1 MNKIDDLMNDP
12 ILDRKTISTKN
23 DILLFKNETLKD
35 FKEAQKKMFDKY
47 SNLDENIKNRLDEF
61 EKRINSY
68 EIKITELS
76 KLINVDKLIKEK
88 IEELLEFKVK
98 TNDKL
103 LTEKIRLDNIRND
116 LKQNVTRIDKILTD
130 SVIYPGIIGGISKYK
145 TFHDLID
152 YVLTQ
157 CSLNLTFREK
167 NIMDLKSYK
176 TKLEGLIEVF
186 NNQVNNI
193 LSTTSEYTNTSIKDS
208 EERMKGVLSILEDRI
223 SEARIENANYAV
235 GLEKRSEALQNEIK
249 SLYTLKNDL
258 NKKVDTGIA
267 EMKKDNSKI
276 IRLFGGYKKGFNVL
290 EYKFTQ
296 LSEFIKDMRFRI
308 NLKEDVQRREF
319 SKMSD
324 LINFDKKKKGFYDG
338 LENMVKNKKGF
349 EGYLKEYISG
359 KISVEEL
366 FKKYNSM
373 NNINTERKSIGGTN
387 TIKKYNSFS
396 NNLIEEDKNNIN
408 NLLRGSMAMPR
419 KKMSIDND
427 QIRKSNK
434 KKHEE
439 IKEVDEED
447 NLSNLSGTNT
457 KKKFNLKEN
466 FNKNEK
472 KEKDDFFEDL
482 YEDVNVA
489 DEGENEKN
497 NLIIKKITNNKVKL
511 SSTKVLNTNIN
522 MSKSKHGRGSIRNNI
537 ANIINADK
545 LIKNLKKLETIDK
558 EKMNI
563 NKKEKDIDKNKKARN
578 FDINL
583 VNNNMENASLY
594 SEINNENKNSNKKV
608 VNSESNKNDIKEENS
623 NNNKSSTLYN
633 SKMRN
638 ISEMI
643 LNNNKNKEVESND
656 KFIGIKK
663 DNKLKE
669 KDLFIKKYKIMKNN
683 LYDSEFILPSNL
695 VHNATIIAY
704 NSKYDSFL
712 GNKKKT
718 PEKNSGNISEIKPV
732 DNLIL
737 TSFLPKNGNYDINN
751 LYFNNNKYLTI
762 FKMK

>member
-511 SSTKVLNTNIN
+511 SSTKVLNTNTN

-545 LIKNLKKLETIDK
+545 LIKNLKKLEPIDK

-563 NKKEKDIDKNKKARN
+563 NKKETDIDKNKKARN

-583 VNNNMENASLY
+583 VNNNMENATLY

-643 LNNNKNKEVESND
+643 LNNNKYKEVESND

-737 TSFLPKNGNYDINN
+737 TSFLPKNGNYDIN
-751 LYFNNNKYLTI
+751 I
-762 FKMK
+762 

>member
-511 SSTKVLNTNIN
+511 SSTKVLNTNTN

-545 LIKNLKKLETIDK
+545 LIKNLKKLEPTDK

-583 VNNNMENASLY
+583 VNNNMENATLY

-643 LNNNKNKEVESND
+643 LNNNKNKEVENND

-737 TSFLPKNGNYDINN
+737 TSFLPKNGNYDIN
-751 LYFNNNKYLTI
+751 I
-762 FKMK
+762 

>member
-511 SSTKVLNTNIN
+511 SSTKVLNTNTN

-545 LIKNLKKLETIDK
+545 LIKNLKKLEPIDK

-563 NKKEKDIDKNKKARN
+563 NKKEKDINKKARN

-583 VNNNMENASLY
+583 VNNNMENATLY

-737 TSFLPKNGNYDINN
+737 TSFLPKNGNYDIN
-751 LYFNNNKYLTI
+751 I
-762 FKMK
+762 

>member
-511 SSTKVLNTNIN
+511 SSAKVLNTKTN

-545 LIKNLKKLETIDK
+545 LIKNLKKLEPIDK

-563 NKKEKDIDKNKKARN
+563 NKKETDIDKNKKARN

-656 KFIGIKK
+656 KFTGIKK

-712 GNKKKT
+712 GNKKKNT
-718 PEKNSGNISEIKPV
+718 
-732 DNLIL
+732 
-737 TSFLPKNGNYDINN
+737 
-751 LYFNNNKYLTI
+751 
-762 FKMK
+762 

>member
-511 SSTKVLNTNIN
+511 SSTKVLNTNTN

-545 LIKNLKKLETIDK
+545 LIKNLKKLEPIDK

-737 TSFLPKNGNYDINN
+737 TSFLPKNGNYDIN
-751 LYFNNNKYLTI
+751 I
-762 FKMK
+762 

>member
-167 NIMDLKSYK
+167 NIMDLKNYK

-497 NLIIKKITNNKVKL
+497 NLIIKKMTNNKVKL
-511 SSTKVLNTNIN
+511 SSTKVLNTNTN

-545 LIKNLKKLETIDK
+545 LIKNLKKLEPIDK
-558 EKMNI
+558 ERMNI
-563 NKKEKDIDKNKKARN
+563 NKKETDIDKNKKARN

-643 LNNNKNKEVESND
+643 LNNNKYKEVESSD

-737 TSFLPKNGNYDINN
+737 TSFLPKNGNYDIN
-751 LYFNNNKYLTI
+751 I
-762 FKMK
+762 

>member
-511 SSTKVLNTNIN
+511 SSTKVLNTNTN

-545 LIKNLKKLETIDK
+545 LIKNLKKLEPIDK

-563 NKKEKDIDKNKKARN
+563 NKKEKDINKKARN

-583 VNNNMENASLY
+583 VNNNMENATLY

-656 KFIGIKK
+656 KFTGIKK

-737 TSFLPKNGNYDINN
+737 TSFLPKNGNYDIN
-751 LYFNNNKYLTI
+751 I
-762 FKMK
+762 

>member
-511 SSTKVLNTNIN
+511 SSTKVLNTNTN

-545 LIKNLKKLETIDK
+545 LIKNLKKLEPIDK

-583 VNNNMENASLY
+583 VNNNMENATLY

-718 PEKNSGNISEIKPV
+718 CEKNSGNISEIKPV

-737 TSFLPKNGNYDINN
+737 TSFLPKNGNYDIN
-751 LYFNNNKYLTI
+751 I
-762 FKMK
+762 

>member
-511 SSTKVLNTNIN
+511 SSTKVLNTNTN

-545 LIKNLKKLETIDK
+545 LIKNLKKLEPIDK

-563 NKKEKDIDKNKKARN
+563 NKKETDIDKNKKARN

-583 VNNNMENASLY
+583 LNNNMENATLY

-638 ISEMI
+638 ISEII

-712 GNKKKT
+712 GSKKKHL
-718 PEKNSGNISEIKPV
+718 KKIQEI
-732 DNLIL
+732 
-737 TSFLPKNGNYDINN
+737 FLK
-751 LYFNNNKYLTI
+751 LSL
-762 FKMK
+762 

>member
-98 TNDKL
+98 TNDTL

-511 SSTKVLNTNIN
+511 SSTKVLNTNTN

-545 LIKNLKKLETIDK
+545 LIKNLKKLEPIDK

-563 NKKEKDIDKNKKARN
+563 NKKEKDINKKARN

-583 VNNNMENASLY
+583 VNNNMENATLY

-669 KDLFIKKYKIMKNN
+669 KDLFIKKYKILKNN

-737 TSFLPKNGNYDINN
+737 TSFLPKNGNYDIN
-751 LYFNNNKYLTI
+751 I
-762 FKMK
+762 

>member
-497 NLIIKKITNNKVKL
+497 NIIIKKITNNKVKL
-511 SSTKVLNTNIN
+511 SSAKVLNTNTN

-545 LIKNLKKLETIDK
+545 LIKNLKKLE
-558 EKMNI
+558 
-563 NKKEKDIDKNKKARN
+563 
-578 FDINL
+578 
-583 VNNNMENASLY
+583 
-594 SEINNENKNSNKKV
+594 
-608 VNSESNKNDIKEENS
+608 IK
-623 NNNKSSTLYN
+623 
-633 SKMRN
+633 
-638 ISEMI
+638 
-643 LNNNKNKEVESND
+643 
-656 KFIGIKK
+656 IKK
-663 DNKLKE
+663 LE
-669 KDLFIKKYKIMKNN
+669 
-683 LYDSEFILPSNL
+683 IL
-695 VHNATIIAY
+695 I
-704 NSKYDSFL
+704 
-712 GNKKKT
+712 
-718 PEKNSGNISEIKPV
+718 
-732 DNLIL
+732 
-737 TSFLPKNGNYDINN
+737 
-751 LYFNNNKYLTI
+751 
-762 FKMK
+762 

>member
-511 SSTKVLNTNIN
+511 SSTKVLNTNTN

-545 LIKNLKKLETIDK
+545 LIKNLKKLEPIDK

-583 VNNNMENASLY
+583 INNNMENATLY

-643 LNNNKNKEVESND
+643 LNNNKNKEVENND
-656 KFIGIKK
+656 KFTGIKK

-737 TSFLPKNGNYDINN
+737 TSFLPKNGNYDIN
-751 LYFNNNKYLTI
+751 I
-762 FKMK
+762 

>member
-61 EKRINSY
+61 EKRITSY

-88 IEELLEFKVK
+88 IEELLEFKEK

-116 LKQNVTRIDKILTD
+116 LKQNVSRIDKILTD

-497 NLIIKKITNNKVKL
+497 NLIIKKITNNKAKL
-511 SSTKVLNTNIN
+511 SSTKVLNTNTN

-545 LIKNLKKLETIDK
+545 LIKNLKKLEPIDK

-563 NKKEKDIDKNKKARN
+563 NKKEKDINKKARN

-583 VNNNMENASLY
+583 INNNMENATLY

-669 KDLFIKKYKIMKNN
+669 KDLFIKKYKILKNN

-737 TSFLPKNGNYDINN
+737 TSFLPKNGNYDIN
-751 LYFNNNKYLTI
+751 I
-762 FKMK
+762 

>member
-249 SLYTLKNDL
+249 SLHTLKNDL

-511 SSTKVLNTNIN
+511 SSTKVLNTNTN

-545 LIKNLKKLETIDK
+545 LIKNLKKLEPIDK

-563 NKKEKDIDKNKKARN
+563 NKKEKDINKKARN

-583 VNNNMENASLY
+583 VNNNMENATLY

-737 TSFLPKNGNYDINN
+737 TSFLPKNGNYDIN
-751 LYFNNNKYLTI
+751 I
-762 FKMK
+762 

>member
-61 EKRINSY
+61 EKRITSY

-258 NKKVDTGIA
+258 NTKVDTGIA

-276 IRLFGGYKKGFNVL
+276 IRLFGGYKKGFSVL

-545 LIKNLKKLETIDK
+545 LIKNLKKLEPIDK

-563 NKKEKDIDKNKKARN
+563 NKKEKDINKKARN

-583 VNNNMENASLY
+583 VNNNIENATLY

-737 TSFLPKNGNYDINN
+737 TSFLPKNGNYDIN
-751 LYFNNNKYLTI
+751 I
-762 FKMK
+762 

>member
-511 SSTKVLNTNIN
+511 SSTKVLNTNTN

-545 LIKNLKKLETIDK
+545 LIKNLKKLEPIDK

-656 KFIGIKK
+656 KFTGIKK

-737 TSFLPKNGNYDINN
+737 TSFLPKNGNYDIN
-751 LYFNNNKYLTI
+751 I
-762 FKMK
+762 

>member
-88 IEELLEFKVK
+88 IEELLEFKEK

-457 KKKFNLKEN
+457 KKKFKLKEN

-545 LIKNLKKLETIDK
+545 LIKNLKKLEPIDK

-563 NKKEKDIDKNKKARN
+563 NKKEKDINKKARN

-737 TSFLPKNGNYDINN
+737 TSFLPKNGNYDIN
-751 LYFNNNKYLTI
+751 I
-762 FKMK
+762 

>member
-511 SSTKVLNTNIN
+511 SSTKVLNTNTN

-545 LIKNLKKLETIDK
+545 LIKNLKKLEPIDK

-563 NKKEKDIDKNKKARN
+563 NKKETDIDKNKKARN

-737 TSFLPKNGNYDINN
+737 TSFLPKNGNYDIN
-751 LYFNNNKYLTI
+751 I
-762 FKMK
+762 

>member
-434 KKHEE
+434 KRHEE

-511 SSTKVLNTNIN
+511 SSTKVLNTNTN

-545 LIKNLKKLETIDK
+545 LIKNLKKLEPIDK

-563 NKKEKDIDKNKKARN
+563 NKKETDIYKNKKARN

-583 VNNNMENASLY
+583 VNNNMENATLY

-737 TSFLPKNGNYDINN
+737 TSFLPKNGNYDIN
-751 LYFNNNKYLTI
+751 I
-762 FKMK
+762 

>member
-511 SSTKVLNTNIN
+511 SSTKVLNTNTN

-545 LIKNLKKLETIDK
+545 LIKNLKKLEPIDK

-563 NKKEKDIDKNKKARN
+563 NKKETDIDKNKKARN

-669 KDLFIKKYKIMKNN
+669 KDLFIKKYKILKNN

-737 TSFLPKNGNYDINN
+737 TSFLPKNGNYDIN
-751 LYFNNNKYLTI
+751 I
-762 FKMK
+762 

>member
-349 EGYLKEYISG
+349 EGY
-359 KISVEEL
+359 
-366 FKKYNSM
+366 
-373 NNINTERKSIGGTN
+373 
-387 TIKKYNSFS
+387 
-396 NNLIEEDKNNIN
+396 
-408 NLLRGSMAMPR
+408 
-419 KKMSIDND
+419 
-427 QIRKSNK
+427 
-434 KKHEE
+434 
-439 IKEVDEED
+439 
-447 NLSNLSGTNT
+447 
-457 KKKFNLKEN
+457 
-466 FNKNEK
+466 
-472 KEKDDFFEDL
+472 
-482 YEDVNVA
+482 
-489 DEGENEKN
+489 
-497 NLIIKKITNNKVKL
+497 
-511 SSTKVLNTNIN
+511 
-522 MSKSKHGRGSIRNNI
+522 
-537 ANIINADK
+537 
-545 LIKNLKKLETIDK
+545 
-558 EKMNI
+558 
-563 NKKEKDIDKNKKARN
+563 
-578 FDINL
+578 
-583 VNNNMENASLY
+583 
-594 SEINNENKNSNKKV
+594 
-608 VNSESNKNDIKEENS
+608 
-623 NNNKSSTLYN
+623 
-633 SKMRN
+633 
-638 ISEMI
+638 
-643 LNNNKNKEVESND
+643 
-656 KFIGIKK
+656 
-663 DNKLKE
+663 
-669 KDLFIKKYKIMKNN
+669 
-683 LYDSEFILPSNL
+683 
-695 VHNATIIAY
+695 
-704 NSKYDSFL
+704 
-712 GNKKKT
+712 
-718 PEKNSGNISEIKPV
+718 
-732 DNLIL
+732 
-737 TSFLPKNGNYDINN
+737 
-751 LYFNNNKYLTI
+751 
-762 FKMK
+762 

>member
-511 SSTKVLNTNIN
+511 SSTKVLNTNTN

-545 LIKNLKKLETIDK
+545 LIKNLKKLEPIDK
-558 EKMNI
+558 ERMNI
-563 NKKEKDIDKNKKARN
+563 NKKETDIDKNKKARN

-583 VNNNMENASLY
+583 VNNNMENATLY

-656 KFIGIKK
+656 KLIGIKK

-737 TSFLPKNGNYDINN
+737 TSFLPKNGNYDIN
-751 LYFNNNKYLTI
+751 I
-762 FKMK
+762 

>member
-249 SLYTLKNDL
+249 SLHTLKNDL

-497 NLIIKKITNNKVKL
+497 NLIIKKMTNNKVKL
-511 SSTKVLNTNIN
+511 SSTKVLNTNTN

-545 LIKNLKKLETIDK
+545 LIKNLKKLEPIDK

-583 VNNNMENASLY
+583 VNNNMENAENATLY

-656 KFIGIKK
+656 KFTGIKK

-737 TSFLPKNGNYDINN
+737 TSFLPKNGNYDIN
-751 LYFNNNKYLTI
+751 I
-762 FKMK
+762 

>member
-511 SSTKVLNTNIN
+511 SSTKVLNTNTN

-545 LIKNLKKLETIDK
+545 LIKNLKKLEPIDK

-563 NKKEKDIDKNKKARN
+563 NKKEKDINKKARN

-583 VNNNMENASLY
+583 INNNMENATLY

-737 TSFLPKNGNYDINN
+737 TSFLPKNGNYDIN
-751 LYFNNNKYLTI
+751 I
-762 FKMK
+762 

>member
-511 SSTKVLNTNIN
+511 SSTKVLNTNTN

-545 LIKNLKKLETIDK
+545 LIKNLKKLEPIDK

-563 NKKEKDIDKNKKARN
+563 NKKETDIDKNKKARN

-583 VNNNMENASLY
+583 VNNNMENATLY

-656 KFIGIKK
+656 KFTGIKK

-737 TSFLPKNGNYDINN
+737 TSFLPKNGNYDIN
-751 LYFNNNKYLTI
+751 I
-762 FKMK
+762 

>member
-511 SSTKVLNTNIN
+511 SSTKVLNTNTN

-545 LIKNLKKLETIDK
+545 LIKNLKKLEPIDK
-558 EKMNI
+558 EKINI
-563 NKKEKDIDKNKKARN
+563 NKKEKDINKKARN

-712 GNKKKT
+712 GNKKKHL
-718 PEKNSGNISEIKPV
+718 KKIQEIFLKL
-732 DNLIL
+732 NL
-737 TSFLPKNGNYDINN
+737 
-751 LYFNNNKYLTI
+751 
-762 FKMK
+762 

>member
-511 SSTKVLNTNIN
+511 SSKKVLNTNIN

-545 LIKNLKKLETIDK
+545 LIKNLKKLEPIDK

-563 NKKEKDIDKNKKARN
+563 NKKEKDINKKARN

-583 VNNNMENASLY
+583 VNNNMENATLY

-656 KFIGIKK
+656 KFTGIKK

-737 TSFLPKNGNYDINN
+737 TSFLPKNGNYDIN
-751 LYFNNNKYLTI
+751 I
-762 FKMK
+762 

>member
-545 LIKNLKKLETIDK
+545 LIKNLKKLEPIDK

-563 NKKEKDIDKNKKARN
+563 NKKETDIDKNKKARN

-583 VNNNMENASLY
+583 VNNNMENATLY

-643 LNNNKNKEVESND
+643 LNNNKYKEVESND

-737 TSFLPKNGNYDINN
+737 TSFLPKNGNYDIN
-751 LYFNNNKYLTI
+751 I
-762 FKMK
+762 

>member
-497 NLIIKKITNNKVKL
+497 NLIIKKITNNKAKL
-511 SSTKVLNTNIN
+511 SSTKVLNTNTN

-545 LIKNLKKLETIDK
+545 LIKNLKKLEPIDK

-563 NKKEKDIDKNKKARN
+563 NKKEKDINKKARN

-737 TSFLPKNGNYDINN
+737 TSFLPKNGNYDIN
-751 LYFNNNKYLTI
+751 I
-762 FKMK
+762 

>member
-545 LIKNLKKLETIDK
+545 LIKNLKKLEPIDK

-563 NKKEKDIDKNKKARN
+563 NKKETDIDKNKKARN

-594 SEINNENKNSNKKV
+594 SEINNENKNSNKKI

-656 KFIGIKK
+656 KFTGIKK

-732 DNLIL
+732 NNLIL
-737 TSFLPKNGNYDINN
+737 TSFLPKNGNYDIN
-751 LYFNNNKYLTI
+751 I
-762 FKMK
+762 

>member
-497 NLIIKKITNNKVKL
+497 NIIIKKITNNKVKL
-511 SSTKVLNTNIN
+511 SSTKVLNTNTN

-545 LIKNLKKLETIDK
+545 LIKNLKKLEPIDK

-563 NKKEKDIDKNKKARN
+563 NKKETDIDKNKKARN

-583 VNNNMENASLY
+583 VNNNMENATLY

-638 ISEMI
+638 ISEII

-656 KFIGIKK
+656 KFTGIKK

-737 TSFLPKNGNYDINN
+737 TSFLPKNGNYDIN
-751 LYFNNNKYLTI
+751 I
-762 FKMK
+762 

>member
-61 EKRINSY
+61 EKRITSY

-88 IEELLEFKVK
+88 IEELLEFKEK

-116 LKQNVTRIDKILTD
+116 LKQNVSRIDKILTD

-208 EERMKGVLSILEDRI
+208 EERMKGILSILEDRI

-249 SLYTLKNDL
+249 SLHTLKNDL
-258 NKKVDTGIA
+258 NKKVDIGIA

-497 NLIIKKITNNKVKL
+497 NLIIKKITNNKAKL
-511 SSTKVLNTNIN
+511 SSTKVLNTNTN

-545 LIKNLKKLETIDK
+545 LIKNLKKLEPIDK

-563 NKKEKDIDKNKKARN
+563 NKKEKDINKKARN

-583 VNNNMENASLY
+583 INNNMENATLY

-669 KDLFIKKYKIMKNN
+669 KDLFIKKYKILKNN

-712 GNKKKT
+712 CNKKKT

-737 TSFLPKNGNYDINN
+737 TSFLPKNGNYDIN
-751 LYFNNNKYLTI
+751 I
-762 FKMK
+762 

>member
-511 SSTKVLNTNIN
+511 SSTKVLNTNTN

-545 LIKNLKKLETIDK
+545 LIKNLKKLEPIDK

-583 VNNNMENASLY
+583 VNNNMENATLY

-656 KFIGIKK
+656 KFTGIKK

-737 TSFLPKNGNYDINN
+737 TSFLPKNGNYDIN
-751 LYFNNNKYLTI
+751 I
-762 FKMK
+762 

>member
-35 FKEAQKKMFDKY
+35 FKEAKKKMFDKY

-366 FKKYNSM
+366 FKKYNSI

-511 SSTKVLNTNIN
+511 SSTKVLNTNTN

-545 LIKNLKKLETIDK
+545 LIKNLKKLEPIDK

-563 NKKEKDIDKNKKARN
+563 NKKEKDINKKARN

-583 VNNNMENASLY
+583 VNNNMENATLY

-737 TSFLPKNGNYDINN
+737 TSFLPKNGNYDIN
-751 LYFNNNKYLTI
+751 I
-762 FKMK
+762 

>member
-497 NLIIKKITNNKVKL
+497 NLIIKKITNNKAKL
-511 SSTKVLNTNIN
+511 SSTKVLNTNTN

-545 LIKNLKKLETIDK
+545 LIKNLKKLEPIDK

-563 NKKEKDIDKNKKARN
+563 NKKEKDINKKARN

-583 VNNNMENASLY
+583 VNNNMENATLY

-656 KFIGIKK
+656 KFTGIKK

-712 GNKKKT
+712 GNKKKNT
-718 PEKNSGNISEIKPV
+718 
-732 DNLIL
+732 
-737 TSFLPKNGNYDINN
+737 
-751 LYFNNNKYLTI
+751 
-762 FKMK
+762 

>member
-511 SSTKVLNTNIN
+511 SSTKVLNTNTN

-545 LIKNLKKLETIDK
+545 LIKNLKKLEPIDK

-656 KFIGIKK
+656 KFTSIKK

-737 TSFLPKNGNYDINN
+737 TSFLPKNGNYDIN
-751 LYFNNNKYLTI
+751 I
-762 FKMK
+762 

>member
-497 NLIIKKITNNKVKL
+497 NIIIKKITNNKVKL
-511 SSTKVLNTNIN
+511 SSAKVLNTNTN

-545 LIKNLKKLETIDK
+545 LIKNLKKLEPIDK

-563 NKKEKDIDKNKKARN
+563 NKKETDIDKNKKARN

-643 LNNNKNKEVESND
+643 LNNNKNKEIESND
-656 KFIGIKK
+656 KFTGLKK

-737 TSFLPKNGNYDINN
+737 TSFLPKNGNYDIN
-751 LYFNNNKYLTI
+751 I
-762 FKMK
+762 

>member
-249 SLYTLKNDL
+249 SLHTLKNDL

-497 NLIIKKITNNKVKL
+497 NLIKKITNNKVKL
-511 SSTKVLNTNIN
+511 SSTKVLNTNTN

-545 LIKNLKKLETIDK
+545 LIKNLKKLEPIDK
-558 EKMNI
+558 EKINI
-563 NKKEKDIDKNKKARN
+563 NKKEKDINKKARN

-583 VNNNMENASLY
+583 VNNNMENATLY

-669 KDLFIKKYKIMKNN
+669 NDLFIKKYKIMKNN

-737 TSFLPKNGNYDINN
+737 TSFLPKNGNYDIN
-751 LYFNNNKYLTI
+751 I
-762 FKMK
+762 

>member
-457 KKKFNLKEN
+457 KKKFKLKEN

-511 SSTKVLNTNIN
+511 SSTKVLNTNTN

-545 LIKNLKKLETIDK
+545 LIKNLKKLEPIDK

-563 NKKEKDIDKNKKARN
+563 NKKETDIDKNKKARN

-583 VNNNMENASLY
+583 VNNNMENATLY

-656 KFIGIKK
+656 KFTGIKK

-737 TSFLPKNGNYDINN
+737 TSFLPKNGNYDIN
-751 LYFNNNKYLTI
+751 I
-762 FKMK
+762 